1 MIDLLKLPKELAK
14 DIALQEKRKRKKL
27 KITQKEMSERI
38 GISLSSFKRFE
49 QTGEI
54 SFVSLI
60 KVADILGERQA
71 FADLFKTKEYKSIQE
86 VINERNQ

>member
-71 FADLFKTKEYKSIQE
+71 FADLFKTREYESIQE
-86 VINERNQ
+86 VIDERNQ